1 MTTTAPKSLIRNVS
15 RRWHVAGLLSVMS
28 VLLAGC
34 VTPGGYGSTYPGG
47 GYGQPAPGQ
56 YGDQIVG
63 TVQSVDPSYDRIVIA
78 VDDGRGGYGGR
89 QVALRYD
96 QRTQL
101 VFQGQAYPV
110 EGLERGD
117 VIRVQATQSGRE
129 WLARSIEV
137 VRNVRGGGGYDN
149 GYGNDYGNGYGN
161 EVRGSVEFVDTRSR
175 TIRLGANGYGNDT
188 LVNYDG
194 RTVVQYRGQSYRP
207 ENLERG
213 DVVRIQSRRVGNN
226 QWLAERIDV
235 ERSVRGY

>member
-1 MTTTAPKSLIRNVS
+1 MTSTTLVYRQWRITC
-15 RRWHVAGLLSVMS
+15 
-28 VLLAGC
+28 LLAAMSLLLMGC
-34 VTPGGYGSTYPGG
+34 VTPGGLGNTYPGG

-78 VDDGRGGYGGR
+78 VDGRGGYGGQ

-101 VFQGQAYPV
+101 IYQGQAYPV

-117 VIRVQATQSGRE
+117 VIRVQATQSGRD
-129 WLARSIEV
+129 WWARSIEV
-137 VRNVRGGGGYDN
+137 VRNVRDSGGRYGNDG
-149 GYGNDYGNGYGN
+149 GYGNDYGN
-161 EVRGSVEFVDTRSR
+161 EMRGSVAFVDPRTR
-175 TIRLGANGYGNDT
+175 TIRLDGNGYGSNARISYDDRT
-188 LVNYDG
+188 L
-194 RTVVQYRGQSYRP
+194 VQYRGQTYRP

-226 QWLAERIDV
+226 QWLAERIEV
-235 ERSVRGY
+235 ERSARGY